1 MTKEARVNR
10 ILDDKAYMERAVQ
23 AVAPKILRAIASQE
37 ERERQKRAA
46 LRVKALIREIAS
58 RRELIE
64 KFKTF
69 SGSDNIP
76 EADLL
81 MLKVYGCSSFQ
92 ELVDELEKQNDAF
105 FQVICRL
112 SAWLR
117 TGLRDKTE
125 DWLIGNISTK
135 EILAAMPGRA

>member
-1 MTKEARVNR
+1 MMNEKRFLE
-10 ILDDKAYMERAVQ
+10 DKAYMERAIGIM
-23 AVAPKILRAIASQE
+23 APGILRAMARQE
-37 ERERQKRAA
+37 ERERQRAA
-46 LRVKALIREIAS
+46 AIKVKALIREIAS

-69 SGSDNIP
+69 SGTGNIP
-76 EADLL
+76 DADLL